1 MPVPDVLPRGSVCL
15 ALYPF
20 VPGLPLRQ
28 VAGSVDAA
36 GPVVDRHDDLTSLT
50 AAISPGAPPTDIVI
64 QFKLRRV
71 LLLQTV
77 RGRRPDVVVARINS
91 ITPER
96 RARSGWYLRLTE
108 GRHPAHYLI
117 GRLRRHGSA
126 GKEAFVDLMNVTT
139 IRTDVIVRRTGYLT
153 ADEMRDVS
161 ERLVRTLELDISRL
175 VDGGG

>member
-28 VAGSVDAA
+28 VRERLDAA
-36 GPVVDRHDDLTSLT
+36 GPEVARHDDLTSVT
-50 AAISPGAPPTDIVI
+50 AAISPGGPPADLVV

-77 RGRRPDVVVARINS
+77 RGRRADVVVARINS
-91 ITPER
+91 ITPAR
-96 RARSGWYLRLTE
+96 RAREGWYRRLEE

-139 IRTDVIVRRTGYLT
+139 LRTDVIVRRTGYLT
-153 ADEMRDVS
+153 AGEMRDVS

-175 VDGGG
+175 VDGGP

>member
-1 MPVPDVLPRGSVCL
+1 VCL

-28 VAGSVDAA
+28 VGERPAA
-36 GPVVDRHDDLTSLT
+36 VGPEMKRHDDLTSLT
-50 AAISPGAPPTDIVI
+50 AAISPGAPPTDLVV

-77 RGRRPDVVVARINS
+77 RGRRADVVVARINS

-153 ADEMRDVS
+153 ADEMRDIS

>member
-1 MPVPDVLPRGSVCL
+1 VCL

-28 VAGSVDAA
+28 VAERVDAA
-36 GPVVDRHDDLTSLT
+36 GPVVERHDDLTSLT
-50 AAISPGAPPTDIVI
+50 AAIPPGAPSADLVV

-77 RGRRPDVVVARINS
+77 RGRRADVVVARINS
-91 ITPER
+91 VTPDR
-96 RARSGWYLRLTE
+96 RERSGWYLRLTE

-126 GKEAFVDLMNVTT
+126 GREAFVDLMNVTT
-139 IRTDVIVRRTGYLT
+139 IRTDVIVSRTGYLT

>member
-1 MPVPDVLPRGSVCL
+1 MCL

-28 VAGSVDAA
+28 VRERADAA
-36 GPVVDRHDDLTSLT
+36 GVEVERHDDLVSAT
-50 AAISPGAPPTDIVI
+50 AAILPGAPPAHFAV

-77 RGRRPDVVVARINS
+77 RGRRADVVVARINS
-91 ITPER
+91 ITPAR
-96 RARSGWYLRLTE
+96 RAREGWYRRLAE
-108 GRHPAHYLI
+108 NRHPAHYLI

-126 GKEAFVDLMNVTT
+126 GKEAFVDLLNVAT

-153 ADEMRDVS
+153 AAEMRDVS

-175 VDGGG
+175 IEGGG

>member
-1 MPVPDVLPRGSVCL
+1 MCL

-28 VAGSVDAA
+28 VRERADAA
-36 GPVVDRHDDLTSLT
+36 GVEVERHDDLVSAT
-50 AAISPGAPPTDIVI
+50 AAILPGAPPAHFAV

-77 RGRRPDVVVARINS
+77 RGRRADVVVARINS
-91 ITPER
+91 ITPAR
-96 RARSGWYLRLTE
+96 RAREGWYRRLAE
-108 GRHPAHYLI
+108 NRHPSHYLI

-126 GKEAFVDLMNVTT
+126 GKEAFVDLLNVAT

-153 ADEMRDVS
+153 AAEMRDVS

-175 VDGGG
+175 IEGGG